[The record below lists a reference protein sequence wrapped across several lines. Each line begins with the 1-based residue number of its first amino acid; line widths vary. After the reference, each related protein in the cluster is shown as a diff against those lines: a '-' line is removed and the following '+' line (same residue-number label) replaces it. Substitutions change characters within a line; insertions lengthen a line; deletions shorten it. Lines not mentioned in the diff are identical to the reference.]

1 MASSGDE
8 TERSLRRIIRH
19 MQSSVTGIE
28 AVAVISGDGLPRAT
42 ALPQNTDEDRFGAMC
57 ASLLA
62 LAEQASDEIR
72 RGNLRQVLV
81 EGEAGSMLLVKA
93 GPDQVLAV
101 SAAPTANIG
110 RMFMEARKTAAQVAN
125 LCDRKP

>member
-1 MASSGDE
+1 MASSGGE
-8 TERSLRRIIRH
+8 TERSLRRVIRH
-19 MQSSVTGIE
+19 MRASVSGIE
-28 AVAVISGDGLPRAT
+28 AVAVITGDGLPRAT
-42 ALPQNTDEDRFGAMC
+42 VLAEDTDEDRFGAMC

-101 SAAPTANIG
+101 SAAPAANIG
-110 RMFMEARKTAAQVAN
+110 RLFMEARKTAAQVAG
-125 LCDRKP
+125 LCTQSS